1 MAGVHFTNSTASP
14 AADVVRRLV
23 IVDGHAYAFRAFYA
37 ISKLSSP
44 DGRPTNAVFGFIK
57 AIERILAN
65 LKPSH
70 LLVAWD
76 GGLAAERVAALPA
89 YKAQRPPT
97 PPDLVAQFSEI
108 EAFLTAARI
117 AFDRQDGV
125 EADDWIATMAR
136 QAVAKDLPV
145 IVASSDKDFM
155 QLVSPMVGLWN
166 PGDSEPQVRG
176 LEQVVQKTGVQPDQ
190 VVDWL
195 SLIGDAVDNIPGVR
209 GVGPKNATK
218 LLLHYRTCDGLLGQL
233 AQLQPESLRA
243 RIRAAEPDIR
253 RNQRLIKLNDQ
264 LPGVLDL
271 DRVRIKHGDVDRLR
285 ELYGRWGFK
294 SLLAALPP
302 AGPRQAE
309 LF

>member
-1 MAGVHFTNSTASP
+1 MAGVQYTNSTTSP
-14 AADVVRRLV
+14 AVDGGRRLV
-23 IVDGHAYAFRAFYA
+23 IVDGHAYAFRAFFA

-44 DGRPTNAVFGFIK
+44 AGQPTNAIFGFIK
-57 AIERILAN
+57 AIERILAH

-89 YKAQRPPT
+89 YKAQRPST

-108 EAFLTAARI
+108 EAFLAAACI

-136 QAVAKDLPV
+136 QAVAMDLPV

-195 SLIGDAVDNIPGVR
+195 SLIGDAVDNIPGVP

-271 DRVRIKHGDVDRLR
+271 DRVRIKHRDVNRLR